1 MNIAYFRKSKHSL
14 EDTIKNVKEL
24 AVKNGWNNLGE
35 VKLKDK
41 GEMVLVCKEDWVADL
56 LEEEHNLLGFMPCA
70 ISVFKKGEDVM
81 VGTGQPAVIKA
92 LARTAV
98 AAQMAT
104 QAEEEVK
111 KLIHEAAGVEE
122 LKVKN
127 VKLYSTT
134 TCPYCTMEKNWL
146 DEKGVKYEQV
156 LVDQNQQAAEEMV
169 KATGQMGVPVT
180 VLEFEEGESEYI
192 IGFDRNK
199 LSELL
204 GVK

>member
-24 AVKNGWNNLGE
+24 ATKNGWNNLGE

-41 GEMVLVCKEDWVADL
+41 GQMLLVCKEDWVNDL

-70 ISVFKKGEDVM
+70 ISVFKKGDDVM

-122 LKVKN
+122 LKVKK

-169 KATGQMGVPVT
+169 QATGQMGVPVT
-180 VLEFEEGESEYI
+180 ALEFEEGESEFVV
-192 IGFDRNK
+192 GFDRNK
-199 LSELL
+199 LSALL
-204 GVK
+204 GVE

>member
-14 EDTIKNVKEL
+14 EETIKNVKEL
-24 AVKNGWNNLGE
+24 ATKNGWNNLGE
-35 VKLKDK
+35 VNLKDK
-41 GEMVLVCKEDWVADL
+41 GQMLLVCKEDWVNDL

-70 ISVFKKGEDVM
+70 ISVFKKGDDVM

-169 KATGQMGVPVT
+169 QATGQMGVPVT
-180 VLEFEEGESEYI
+180 ALEFEEGESEFVV
-192 IGFDRNK
+192 GFDRNK
-199 LSELL
+199 LSALL

>member
-24 AVKNGWNNLGE
+24 ATKNGWNNLGE

-41 GEMVLVCKEDWVADL
+41 GQMLLVCKEDWVNDL

-70 ISVFKKGEDVM
+70 ISVFKKGDDVM

-122 LKVKN
+122 LKVKK

-169 KATGQMGVPVT
+169 QATGQMGVPVT
-180 VLEFEEGESEYI
+180 ALEFEEGESEFVV
-192 IGFDRNK
+192 GFDRNK
-199 LSELL
+199 LSALL
-204 GVK
+204 GIK

>member
-1 MNIAYFRKSKHSL
+1 MNIAYFRKSKHSV

-24 AVKNGWNNLGE
+24 AKKNGWQSLGE

-41 GEMVLVCKEDWVADL
+41 GQMLLVCKEDWVNDL
-56 LEEEHNLLGFMPCA
+56 MEEEHNLLGFMPCA
-70 ISVFKKGEDVM
+70 ISVFKKGNDVM

-104 QAEEEVK
+104 QAEEEIK

-122 LKVKN
+122 LKVKS

-169 KATGQMGVPVT
+169 QATGQMGVPVT
-180 VLEFEEGESEYI
+180 ALEFEEGESEFV

-199 LSELL
+199 LSALL

>member
-14 EDTIKNVKEL
+14 GETIKNVKEL
-24 AVKNGWNNLGE
+24 ATKNGWNNLGE

-41 GEMVLVCKEDWVADL
+41 GQMLLVCKEDWVNDL

-70 ISVFKKGEDVM
+70 ISVFKKGDYVL

-122 LKVKN
+122 LKVKK

-169 KATGQMGVPVT
+169 QATGQMGVPVT
-180 VLEFEEGESEYI
+180 ALEFEEGESEFVV
-192 IGFDRNK
+192 GFDRNK
-199 LSELL
+199 LSALL
-204 GVK
+204 GVE

>member
-14 EDTIKNVKEL
+14 EETIKNVKEL
-24 AVKNGWNNLGE
+24 AKKNGWNNLGE

-41 GEMVLVCKEDWVADL
+41 GEMLLVCREDWVNDL

-70 ISVFKKGEDVM
+70 ISVFKKGNDVM

-111 KLIHEAAGVEE
+111 RLIHEAAGVEE

-169 KATGQMGVPVT
+169 QATGQMGVPVT
-180 VLEFEEGESEYI
+180 ALEFEEGESEFVV
-192 IGFDRNK
+192 GFDRNK
-199 LSELL
+199 LSALL

>member
-14 EDTIKNVKEL
+14 EETIKNVKEL
-24 AVKNGWNNLGE
+24 ATKNGWNNLGE
-35 VKLKDK
+35 VNLKDK
-41 GEMVLVCKEDWVADL
+41 GQMLLVCKEDWVNDL

-70 ISVFKKGEDVM
+70 ISVFKKGDDVM

-122 LKVKN
+122 LKVKK

-146 DEKGVKYEQV
+146 DEKGIKYEQV

-169 KATGQMGVPVT
+169 QATGQMGVPVT
-180 VLEFEEGESEYI
+180 ALEFEEGESEFVV
-192 IGFDRNK
+192 GFDRNK
-199 LSELL
+199 LSALL

>member
-14 EDTIKNVKEL
+14 EETIKNVKEL
-24 AVKNGWNNLGE
+24 ATKNGWNNLGE

-41 GEMVLVCKEDWVADL
+41 GQMLLVCKEDWVNDL

-70 ISVFKKGEDVM
+70 ISVFKKGDDVM

-122 LKVKN
+122 LKVKK

-134 TCPYCTMEKNWL
+134 TCPYCKMEKNWL

-169 KATGQMGVPVT
+169 QATGQMGVPVT
-180 VLEFEEGESEYI
+180 ALEFEEGESEFVV
-192 IGFDRNK
+192 GFDRNK
-199 LSELL
+199 LSALL

>member
-14 EDTIKNVKEL
+14 EETIKNVKEL
-24 AVKNGWNNLGE
+24 ATKNGWNNLGE

-41 GEMVLVCKEDWVADL
+41 GQMLLVCKEDWVNDL

-70 ISVFKKGEDVM
+70 ISVFKKGDDVM

-134 TCPYCTMEKNWL
+134 TCPYCIMEKNWL
-146 DEKGVKYEQV
+146 DEKGVEYEQV

-169 KATGQMGVPVT
+169 QATGQMGVPVT
-180 VLEFEEGESEYI
+180 ALEFEEGESEFVV
-192 IGFDRNK
+192 GFDRNK
-199 LSELL
+199 LSALL

>member
-24 AVKNGWNNLGE
+24 ADKNGWQNLGE

-41 GEMVLVCKEDWVADL
+41 GQMLLVCKEDWVNDL
-56 LEEEHNLLGFMPCA
+56 MEEEHNLLGFMPCA
-70 ISVFKKGEDVM
+70 ISVFKKGNDVM

-104 QAEEEVK
+104 QAEEEIK
-111 KLIHEAAGVEE
+111 KLIHDAAGVEE
-122 LKVKN
+122 LKVKS

-169 KATGQMGVPVT
+169 QATGQMGVPVT
-180 VLEFEEGESEYI
+180 ALEFEEGESEFV

-199 LSELL
+199 LSALL

>member
-14 EDTIKNVKEL
+14 EETIKNVKEL
-24 AVKNGWNNLGE
+24 ATKNGWNNLGE

-41 GEMVLVCKEDWVADL
+41 GQMLLVCKEDWVNDL

-70 ISVFKKGEDVM
+70 ISVFKKGDDVM

-134 TCPYCTMEKNWL
+134 TCPYCIMEKIGWMRKVWNMSKSWL
-146 DEKGVKYEQV
+146 IRISGLLRKWCKPLDKW
-156 LVDQNQQAAEEMV
+156 
-169 KATGQMGVPVT
+169 
-180 VLEFEEGESEYI
+180 EF
-192 IGFDRNK
+192 
-199 LSELL
+199 LL
-204 GVK
+204 LL